1 MGLFDKIKEP
11 VFLKDTT
18 DAEEQINLME
28 EFAKTAPD
36 DVKKK
41 IDYDIRLIKAGIK
54 GEENILFELKNSGMP
69 MIIIRDLFLVSGELS
84 AQIDFLIVTRK
95 LSYIIECKNLFGNIE
110 INSKG
115 DFIRTVNYGG
125 NFKKEGIYSPV
136 TQNMRHLEV
145 IRQIRRNTK
154 TNLILKAIFDKYF
167 EENYKSVV
175 VLSNPKT
182 IVNMKYAKKEI
193 KDKVIRYDQLV
204 EYIKNTNKKSKQEYM
219 SERQMEELADFF
231 LKINQKKQVDY
242 TERYKRILETRLN
255 LEPETSENEIQH
267 DEKECGSILQE
278 TMPEEKIICPKC
290 GALMVRRKAQKE
302 PNAGNEFYGCS
313 RYPKCRCIVNIK
325 PENKKDIF

>member
-11 VFLKDTT
+11 VFLKDTS
-18 DAEEQINLME
+18 DADEQIKMLE
-28 EFAKTAPD
+28 EIGKTAPD
-36 DVKKK
+36 DVKKL
-41 IDYDIRLIKAGIK
+41 IDYDIRLLRAGIK
-54 GEENILFELKNSGMP
+54 GEENILYELKNSGMP
-69 MIIIRDLFLVSGELS
+69 MIIIRDLFIVSGELS

-95 LSYIIECKNLFGNIE
+95 LNYIIECKNLFGNIE

-154 TNLILKAIFDKYF
+154 TNLISKAIFDKYF
-167 EENYKSVV
+167 EENYRSVV

-182 IVNMKYAKKEI
+182 VVNMKYAKKEI

-204 EYIKNTNKKSKQEYM
+204 DYIKNTNRKSKEETI
-219 SERQMEELADFF
+219 SERQMEELAEFF

-242 TERYKRILETRLN
+242 AEKYKRILEARLN
-255 LEPETSENEIQH
+255 LESDTYEKEIKH
-267 DEKECGSILQE
+267 DEKEDNSIIKG
-278 TMPEEKIICPKC
+278 TTPEDKIICPKC
-290 GALMVRRKAQKE
+290 GALMVRRRAQKG

-313 RYPKCRCIVNIK
+313 CYPKCKCIINIK
-325 PENKKDIF
+325 PEKKDIF